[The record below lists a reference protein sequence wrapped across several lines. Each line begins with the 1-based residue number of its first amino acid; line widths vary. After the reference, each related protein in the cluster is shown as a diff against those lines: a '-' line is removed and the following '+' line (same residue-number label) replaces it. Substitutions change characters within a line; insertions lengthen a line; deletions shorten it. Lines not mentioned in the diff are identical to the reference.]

1 VCGQTLL
8 NHFHVMILTLIN
20 YSHLTQKKKI
30 TQGLKSQ
37 QSIILRFDYQIH
49 QEEEEL
55 IISVYMYNIFFT
67 SLVEEDIDFNQSLF
81 W

>member
-1 VCGQTLL
+1 
-8 NHFHVMILTLIN
+8 
-20 YSHLTQKKKI
+20 
-30 TQGLKSQ
+30 
-37 QSIILRFDYQIH
+37 LRFDYQIH

>member
-1 VCGQTLL
+1 MWTNSLKSFSCNDFDSYKLL
-8 NHFHVMILTLIN
+8 SFDPK
-20 YSHLTQKKKI
+20 KKKI